1 MKSGRCRSVNGVSG
15 RKLRHLSAGSKRKV
29 VGCNKKLV
37 ARNLG
42 GKTPAVVLYGY
53 KEEEE
58 VYHVDSVGC
67 SDPGLDS
74 ARLTVG
80 SKRASVGT

>member
-1 MKSGRCRSVNGVSG
+1 MSG

-42 GKTPAVVLYGY
+42 GKTPAVVLVPTTAGAG
-53 KEEEE
+53 
-58 VYHVDSVGC
+58 VVNLTPPQTASTMISVLVC
-67 SDPGLDS
+67 
-74 ARLTVG
+74 
-80 SKRASVGT
+80 